1 MWLIKHILI
10 ISLESKQQEKL
21 KKQHLKRHEENV
33 TGHEILKGFLY

>member
-1 MWLIKHILI
+1 MAYQTYTHALVLN
-10 ISLESKQQEKL
+10 LNNREKL